1 MSETK
6 KVFDPQLWVSQ
17 QLEIRTNAALKKKN
31 AQFAL
36 EHQNDSK
43 RQLLDYVITC
53 ANELGHTPHMDEI
66 IGGSF
71 IAYRFE
77 SWVNVLAEAGLP
89 KCGRNPAPN
98 GRKIYRDELI
108 VQSKLWKQE
117 KADAKAKR
125 AAQNEIEAAAAQKER
140 AERKDRDAV
149 WAAEHAQDTDE
160 QILAYVRECAAELG
174 HTPRMKDVLGGEF
187 IRKWIGSWALICTLA
202 ELPLPPELKPPKR
215 KEVLQYL
222 NTHKKKETSDS
233 E

>member
-6 KVFDPQLWVSQ
+6 KAFDPQLWVSQ
-17 QLEIRTNAALKKKN
+17 QLEMRTNAALKKKN

-36 EHQNDSK
+36 EHQDDSK
-43 RQLLDYVITC
+43 YQLLEYVVAC
-53 ANELGHTPHMDEI
+53 ANELGHTPHMDEV

-71 IAYRFE
+71 IAHRFKG
-77 SWVNVLAEAGLP
+77 WVNVVMESGLP
-89 KCGRNPAPN
+89 KCGGCPAPN

-117 KADAKAKR
+117 KAEAKAQR
-125 AAQNEIEAAAAQKER
+125 AAQNEIEAAIAQKEK
-140 AERKDRDAV
+140 AERKDRDAA
-149 WAAEHAQDTDE
+149 WATEHAQDTDE

-174 HTPRMKDVLGGEF
+174 HTPRMKDVVGGEF
-187 IRKWIGSWALICTLA
+187 IRKWIGSWALVCTLA
-202 ELPLPPELKPPKR
+202 ELPLPPELKPPKK

-222 NTHKKKETSDS
+222 NTHKKKETTDP